1 MFFLLLLTT
10 SIVVAFAK
18 PKYWVTG
25 SACPKCP
32 QDLSTQTVGPMGSGL
47 FKPGGIANCI
57 IKNVPT
63 TFAASTEYTLTIQA
77 ATPSAMILQASTGT
91 FTNKASTDVTAGNK
105 ITNTNDR
112 TKTTSH
118 SFKWTSPTSG
128 TIDFFAICITGYGGS
143 AFKASKLTTTFAAN
157 AIVCQNNCNT
167 CSSTTDCTTCSTG
180 YTLTDTNSCIA
191 ATDPTTKTVT
201 TLAISNPQ
209 LCPCPGF
216 TPCSTSPHS
225 LKLASDITLSW
236 RLCPACTSLSLP
248 TISFLA
254 IVPATTAWFAVGFRP
269 ATDANKNKMAMKT
282 TDMTV
287 CESNQ
292 ILDYWS
298 ENMMPTIDLENN
310 IFNASITTSN
320 SLKEYQWSRNFN
332 TKDTAKD
339 HVLTVADVFEWIW
352 VLETDASN
360 KISTMPKRRGKFTT
374 SLADHSIDN
383 SASSNNPVEDGNLQ
397 NVRLA
402 HGIIMGVG
410 WGIFMPISALAARY
424 LRGTRSSWLNEHVA
438 LTKIGAAGT
447 ISFIIVAI
455 AAGPANL
462 GNFHTHALVGVF
474 FAIFVLSVTI
484 SGSLAKAG
492 LKNEAKN
499 RGSNTF
505 RCCRV
510 FHNVV
515 GWMLMLVAFYQI
527 PLGVEVL
534 FSGMEAAASQVGA
547 FKNYNS
553 DGTLKT
559 NVVLKITVLILN
571 IFFFLVVVIMEY
583 KRWKIG
589 YYDKAGGCIHSCG
602 NLQQDCSLDAFMART
617 HKRFTAESMH
627 SIQIGISMNEVDKL
641 LDEEEKEKKD
651 ESQSGEKELKE
662 VSGTLSSDDIKSWA
676 SESGTRN
683 RKKSGPGETRQ
694 QVQQTSIQAMRETLS
709 GAFD

>member
-1 MFFLLLLTT
+1 MFQFILFTT
-10 SIVVAFAK
+10 SIVIAF
-18 PKYWVTG
+18 
-25 SACPKCP
+25 SAGHTKNDCK
-32 QDLSTQTVGPMGSGL
+32 D
-47 FKPGGIANCI
+47 NC
-57 IKNVPT
+57 
-63 TFAASTEYTLTIQA
+63 
-77 ATPSAMILQASTGT
+77 ATC
-91 FTNKASTDVTAGNK
+91 
-105 ITNTNDR
+105 
-112 TKTTSH
+112 TTSN
-118 SFKWTSPTSG
+118 TT
-128 TIDFFAICITGYGGS
+128 AVCI
-143 AFKASKLTTTFAAN
+143 A
-157 AIVCQNNCNT
+157 
-167 CSSTTDCTTCSTG
+167 CSTG
-180 YTLTDTNSCIA
+180 FTLTENKKCIA
-191 ATDPTTKTVT
+191 GETSVQTATVATP
-201 TLAISNPQ
+201 NPAS
-209 LCPCPGF
+209 CPCPGF

-236 RLCPACTSLSLP
+236 RLCPACTSLSLLP

-269 ATDANKNKMAMKT
+269 ATEANKNTMAMKT

-292 ILDYWS
+292 ISDYWS
-298 ENMMPTIDLENN
+298 ENRMPAIDLENN

-320 SLKEYQWSRNFN
+320 SFKEYQWSRHFN

>member
-1 MFFLLLLTT
+1 MFQFILFTT
-10 SIVVAFAK
+10 SIVIAF
-18 PKYWVTG
+18 
-25 SACPKCP
+25 SAGHTKNDCK
-32 QDLSTQTVGPMGSGL
+32 D
-47 FKPGGIANCI
+47 NC
-57 IKNVPT
+57 
-63 TFAASTEYTLTIQA
+63 
-77 ATPSAMILQASTGT
+77 ATC
-91 FTNKASTDVTAGNK
+91 
-105 ITNTNDR
+105 
-112 TKTTSH
+112 TTSN
-118 SFKWTSPTSG
+118 TT
-128 TIDFFAICITGYGGS
+128 AVCI
-143 AFKASKLTTTFAAN
+143 A
-157 AIVCQNNCNT
+157 
-167 CSSTTDCTTCSTG
+167 CSTG
-180 YTLTDTNSCIA
+180 FTLTENKKCIA
-191 ATDPTTKTVT
+191 GETSVQTATVATP
-201 TLAISNPQ
+201 NPAS
-209 LCPCPGF
+209 CPCPGF

-236 RLCPACTSLSLP
+236 RLCPACTSLSLLP

-269 ATDANKNKMAMKT
+269 ATEANKNTMAMKT

-292 ILDYWS
+292 ISDYWS
-298 ENMMPTIDLENN
+298 ENRMPAIDLENN

-320 SLKEYQWSRNFN
+320 SFKEYQWSRHFN

-360 KISTMPKRRGKFTT
+360 TITAMPKRRGKFTT

-383 SASSNNPVEDGNLQ
+383 SGSSNNLVEEGNLQ

-402 HGIIMGVG
+402 HGIIMGCG

-424 LRGTRSSWLNEHVA
+424 SRGSRSSWLNEHVA

-462 GNFHTHALVGVF
+462 GNFHTHALVGIL

-499 RGSNTF
+499 RGSNTM
-505 RCCRV
+505 RGCRI

-515 GWMLMLVAFYQI
+515 GWMLMFVAFYQI
-527 PLGVEVL
+527 PLGIEVL
-534 FSGMEAAASQVGA
+534 FSGMEAAASQVGS

-559 NVVLKITVLILN
+559 NVILKIAVLGLN
-571 IFFFLVVVIMEY
+571 FFFLFVVIFMEC
-583 KRWKIG
+583 KRWKTG
-589 YYDKAGGCIHSCG
+589 YYVKSGGCIHSCG
-602 NLQQDCSLDAFMART
+602 YLDKQHDAFMMRT
-617 HKRFTAESMH
+617 LKRFTTEGESVEKNGIEMSSASASALALAASSLAITEVRIEIEAES
-627 SIQIGISMNEVDKL
+627 G
-641 LDEEEKEKKD
+641 
-651 ESQSGEKELKE
+651 QSDSTRGRNGER
-662 VSGTLSSDDIKSWA
+662 GRRKS
-676 SESGTRN
+676 
-683 RKKSGPGETRQ
+683 KSGRGRGGNGGRGSGRSNKGSGRSSNSSSRRRQ
-694 QVQQTSIQAMRETLS
+694 KKQQI
-709 GAFD
+709 